1 MKKTCFRLILNMQA
15 PPNFIESLVNKESV
29 MSNQSE
35 SIKINL
41 KPHQL
46 AMIYRMSEFESH
58 KSIKIN
64 GSNGSNGSEE
74 FYYKTKIGF
83 LCDKVGSGK
92 SLTILGLISLNR
104 FLKPSMNFDS
114 ISGLYSLQSYNPV
127 IYNMNIITVPHG
139 IFAQWQKYIEDF
151 TTLNPLF
158 IRKKKEYEDFYTLV
172 NSFDSV
178 NDFNKANKYDIILVS
193 SSFYNKVSGTIGNTS
208 VSRLIVDEVDMINVS
223 SSQKINAEFTWFVSS
238 SINILRNPN
247 GYYAEEPYTYTNWQ
261 GQIVNTYRHVC
272 KDKIS
277 KRGYFKNVLI
287 EATNSQLKTQLYL
300 RSEDSFIEESFR
312 LPEIKYFVIRCKNT
326 IIHNVLNGIVS
337 NDILNMINAGD
348 IHSAIQQIGCETL
361 EEDNLINIVTRDLKN
376 NLNNKKLEY
385 QMKSQMVYASA
396 SQKETALTNIREKI
410 TELESKIEDLKERI
424 TDNSLCCICYD
435 EIDNKAITKC
445 CNNSYCFECIT
456 LSISHRPKCPY
467 CRADITHNDLIVI
480 KNCHHNGEI
489 SEDKV
494 KEVEEIE
501 EVEETDESREKID
514 NFKIYLNKS
523 MKKKNSKILVFSEY
537 EASFKEIKDY
547 ISQSTNYRF
556 SELKGTTT
564 SINKIVK
571 RYKLKNSD
579 PESIDILLLNAN
591 YFGSGLNLENTSDIF
606 LYHKMNESMT
616 NQIIGRAQRP
626 GRSKCLKVLKL
637 CYENETD

>member
-1 MKKTCFRLILNMQA
+1 MQVA
-15 PPNFIESLVNKESV
+15 PNFIESLVNKDSIL
-29 MSNQSE
+29 SE
-35 SIKINL
+35 QPIGIKIPL

-46 AMIYRMSEFESH
+46 AMIHRMSEFESH
-58 KSIKIN
+58 NTIKIQN
-64 GSNGSNGSEE
+64 SANTE
-74 FYYKTKIGF
+74 FPQEFFYKTKIGF
-83 LCDKVGSGK
+83 LCDKVGGGK

-114 ISGLYSLQSYNPV
+114 VLGLYSLQSYNPV
-127 IYNMNIITVPHG
+127 IYNMNIIAVPHG
-139 IFAQWQKYIEDF
+139 IFTQWQKYIEDF
-151 TTLNPLF
+151 TTLKPQF

-178 NDFNKANKYDIILVS
+178 NDFNQANEYDIILVS
-193 SSFYNKVSGTIGNTS
+193 SSFYNKVSGIIGNTP

-223 SSQKINAEFTWFVSS
+223 LSQKINAEFTWFVSS
-238 SINILRNPN
+238 SIKILRSPN
-247 GYYAEEPYTYTNWQ
+247 GYFVEEPYTYTNWR
-261 GQIVNTYRHVC
+261 GQVVNTYRNVC
-272 KDKIS
+272 KYKIS

-300 RSEDSFIEESFR
+300 RSEDSFIEDSFR
-312 LPEIKYFVIRCKNT
+312 LPEIKYSVIRCKNT

-348 IHSAIQQIGCETL
+348 IDSAIQHIGCETL

-376 NLNNKKLEY
+376 NLNNRKLEY

-396 SQKETALTNIREKI
+396 SQKETALANIQEKI

-424 TDNSLCCICYD
+424 SDNSLCCICYD
-435 EIDNKAITKC
+435 TVQNKAIAKC

-456 LSISHRPKCPY
+456 LSISHRPTCPY
-467 CRADITHNDLIVI
+467 CRANITHNDLIVI
-480 KNCHHNGEI
+480 KNGDNNEDIG
-489 SEDKV
+489 EDKV
-494 KEVEEIE
+494 IVDE
-501 EVEETDESREKID
+501 EVGENDESREKIGSL
-514 NFKIYLNKS
+514 KIYLNKS
-523 MKKKNSKILVFSEY
+523 MKKKNSKILIFSEY
-537 EASFKEIKDY
+537 DASFKEIKGY
-547 ISQSTNYRF
+547 ISQSTDYRF

-564 SINKIVK
+564 TINNIVR
-571 RYKLKNSD
+571 RYKLKASD
-579 PESIDILLLNAN
+579 PECIDILLLNAN

-626 GRSKCLKVLKL
+626 GRKKCLKVGKL
-637 CYENETD
+637 CYDNEMNL